1 VAPNLAT
8 VPGLQHA
15 TVFIGFPG
23 DIDGDG
29 AVGGSDL
36 AVLLADWSRSTAAA
50 GYLASDLSGDG
61 VVDAADLSVLLAR
74 WGQ

>member
-1 VAPNLAT
+1 
-8 VPGLQHA
+8 
-15 TVFIGFPG
+15 
-23 DIDGDG
+23 
-29 AVGGSDL
+29 
-36 AVLLADWSRSTAAA
+36 VLLADWSRSTAAA